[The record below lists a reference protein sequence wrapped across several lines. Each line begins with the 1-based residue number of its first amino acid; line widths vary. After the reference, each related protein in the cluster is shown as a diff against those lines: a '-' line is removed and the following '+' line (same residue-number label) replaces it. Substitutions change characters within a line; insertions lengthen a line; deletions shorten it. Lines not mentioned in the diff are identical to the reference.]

1 MKRAAAIAG
10 LGLTLAGA
18 AFSGAFAQAQGVPA
32 VYAIVGAKIEIG
44 DGRVIE
50 KGTVV
55 LRDGMIEAVGADV
68 MAPPD
73 AEIIKGDGLVVYPGF
88 IDAHALSGL
97 KLPDALPNQDT
108 PPDTG
113 AVASPSMREAN
124 RRGIRPEIRAI
135 DYLNLADSSL
145 VASRQSGF
153 TTEFITP
160 GGGMINGLGA
170 LVNLSGKPKRD
181 SVVSSGLACY
191 FTYSAGGRG
200 SGGGYPDSLL
210 GVFAHIR
217 QTLLDAQRFRLQ
229 TAAFASGGGLRPPA
243 DPILAALQP
252 ALDGTLLTLFDADSE
267 REIVRSV
274 KLADEFHLKPVI
286 SGGLYAYKQAG
297 LLASKQIPV
306 LVSLNFGHEP
316 GAAPAP
322 PKPPAGSK
330 PPSGLTPPG
339 TAPTPLPAPP
349 AGIPLPGGTPPTPGL
364 APDKPDDQ
372 TKKEETDADIPTREM
387 TERKRLFAE
396 KVANVIALDKA
407 GVTFAFTLREI
418 KNTPDFWTA
427 LRRVLKAGLPR
438 RAALE
443 ALALNAAK
451 IYGVDKQLGTVEA
464 GKIAAITVMS
474 GDFASEKSK
483 VRYTFIDRVKFD
495 EETDKAA
502 LPRGGGFGPPTRHLE
517 EEDPFHTG
525 SRD

>member
-1 MKRAAAIAG
+1 MRRAAA
-10 LGLTLAGA
+10 L
-18 AFSGAFAQAQGVPA
+18 SGACLALAVAVFGGRMARAQGVPA

-55 LRDGMIEAVGADV
+55 LRDGMIEAVGANV
-68 MAPPD
+68 TAPPD

-88 IDAHALSGL
+88 MDAHATSGL
-97 KLPDALPNQDT
+97 KLPDATPNQDT
-108 PPDTG
+108 PPDNG
-113 AVASPSMREAN
+113 AEASPSMREAN
-124 RRGIRPEIRAI
+124 RRGVRPEIRAI
-135 DYLNLADSSL
+135 DYLNLSDSSL

-153 TTEFITP
+153 TTEFVAP
-160 GGGMINGLGA
+160 NGGMINGAGA

-181 SVVSSGLACY
+181 SVVAAGIACC
-191 FTYSAGGRG
+191 FTYRAGGRG

-217 QTLLDAQRFRLQ
+217 QTLLDAQRFGLQ
-229 TAAFASGGGLRPPA
+229 TAAFARNGGLRPPA
-243 DPILAALQP
+243 DETLAALQP
-252 ALDGTLLTLFDADSE
+252 ALNGTILTLFDADSE

-274 KLADEFHLKPVI
+274 KLAEEFHLKPVI
-286 SGGLYAYKQAG
+286 SGGLYAYKHAA

-316 GAAPAP
+316 GATAAP
-322 PKPPAGSK
+322 PKLPAGLKPPAGA
-330 PPSGLTPPG
+330 PPASNLSPGSGPPAGSVSPVMLTPP
-339 TAPTPLPAPP
+339 
-349 AGIPLPGGTPPTPGL
+349 LPGM

-372 TKKEETDADIPTREM
+372 TRKEDPDADVPDAAM

-396 KVANVIALDKA
+396 KVANVVALDKA

-438 RAALE
+438 GAALR
-443 ALALNAAK
+443 ALTLNAAK
-451 IYGVDKQLGTVEA
+451 IYGVDRQLGTVEA
-464 GKIAAITVMS
+464 GKIAALTVMS

-483 VRYTFIDRVKFD
+483 VKYTFIDRVKFD

-502 LPRGGGFGPPTRHLE
+502 PPKPGSFPLPTRQ
-517 EEDPFHTG
+517 EEDTP
-525 SRD
+525 